1 MDGKVTLKIPAGT
14 PSNKTFRIKDKGMP
28 NLRTPSH
35 RGDLYVRT
43 NIEVPKSLTKE
54 QRQKLIDFGI
64 SCGDKDFEEDLNII
78 KKAKKFFESE

>member
-1 MDGKVTLKIPAGT
+1 MCIRD
-14 PSNKTFRIKDKGMP
+14 S
-28 NLRTPSH
+28 
-35 RGDLYVRT
+35 
-43 NIEVPKSLTKE
+43 TKE